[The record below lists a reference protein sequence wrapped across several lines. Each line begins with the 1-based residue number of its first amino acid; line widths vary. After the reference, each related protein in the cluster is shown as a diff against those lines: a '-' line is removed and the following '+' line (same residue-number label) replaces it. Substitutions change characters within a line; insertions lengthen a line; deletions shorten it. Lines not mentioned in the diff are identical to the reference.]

1 MQHSLSYLRRTVD
14 GERQRASGVNHLAP
28 MLAMRIAAGLQGM
41 ARYQFLE
48 QRDRDDLSAILAS
61 SCQST

>member
-1 MQHSLSYLRRTVD
+1 MQHSLSYLRRTAD
-14 GERQRASGVNHLAP
+14 GERQRTSGVDHLAP
-28 MLAMRIAAGLQGM
+28 VLAMRTATGLQGM

-48 QRDRDDLSAILAS
+48 QRDRDDLSTVLAS